1 MDGVAAL
8 WVPKWYIF
16 QLKLHKICFKITSL
30 EGPGATWEANRPQNG
45 ARGVPRTKKTEKV
58 PSRTPP
64 PGLADEPFLH
74 LGRHILLHSARP
86 EGKRTVFFGTP
97 VAGHFLSQFF
107 GHFGEAYSIKNSSF
121 TLERLRFS
129 TFHRSQILH
138 HLGFHFGGRWAAFW
152 HPFGTTGRHWGAPG
166 RPRWPK
172 VAPKN
177 SIKK

>member
-16 QLKLHKICFKITSL
+16 QLKWHQICFKITSL

-45 ARGVPRTKKTEKV
+45 ARGFQGRKRPKKYV
-58 PSRTPP
+58 RGPP
-64 PGLADEPFLH
+64 P
-74 LGRHILLHSARP
+74 RARRRTLFAP
-86 EGKRTVFFGTP
+86 WAAHFASQGPPGGKKDGFFGTP
-97 VAGHFLSQFF
+97 VAGHFLSPFF

-121 TLERLRFS
+121 TLEGLRFS

-138 HLGFHFGGRWAAFW
+138 HLGLHFGGRWAAFW
-152 HPFGTTGRHWGAPG
+152 HPFGIMGRHWGAPG

-172 VAPKN
+172 VAPKK